1 MDQVNNSSSVP
12 SNIPKTARDKFFKDI
27 QYEKE
32 KKKWSAECLLC
43 EKSKRVFDRIGVT
56 SNFTRHAREHHKQAF
71 NIWLHELIESKSVSS
86 IHQGNKITEHF
97 QKTSRLTYN
106 TSHPRQAELSMSI
119 VNDLIIKLGLPIS
132 IVERPAF
139 VNFMKTVDPKFSVTS
154 RRTLSRTTI
163 PLLYEKMQDQ
173 LKAFCSTA
181 RFLSLALD
189 IWSDRRLR
197 SFFAVTGMI
206 FCIRIICNLFL
217 VLFRTCFIDGDFKS
231 CLRFCS
237 VMG

>member
-1 MDQVNNSSSVP
+1 M
-12 SNIPKTARDKFFKDI
+12 
-27 QYEKE
+27 
-32 KKKWSAECLLC
+32 KKKKRNGRLNVYYVKNQKECLIVC
-43 EKSKRVFDRIGVT
+43 VT
-56 SNFTRHAREHHKQAF
+56 SNFTRHARKHHKQAF
-71 NIWLHELIESKSVSS
+71 DIWLHELNESKGVSS
-86 IHQGNKITEHF
+86 IHQRNKITEHF

-139 VNFMKTVDPKFSVTS
+139 INFMKTVDPKFSVTS
-154 RRTLSRTTI
+154 RRILSRTTI

-206 FCIRIICNLFL
+206 FCIRIICNLFF
-217 VLFRTCFIDGDFKS
+217 VVFRTCYY
-231 CLRFCS
+231 
-237 VMG
+237 